1 MLAVHTQS
9 TKSWATSRT
18 APWSKS
24 MAGKRLTSSWSSAW
38 VTSGFFA
45 VSVAG
50 ARTGPGRGQRERS
63 GAGSGSWMMV
73 WAGSVSGLKSR

>member
-18 APWSKS
+18 ATWSKS

-45 VSVAG
+45 VSAS
-50 ARTGPGRGQRERS
+50 R
-63 GAGSGSWMMV
+63 AGSRVSSLHGVSWS
-73 WAGSVSGLKSR
+73 WAQSKQGILSRSTPR